1 MKKIFC
7 IISISLFLT
16 NCGIVPSEKLFI
28 ERVDDFLNKPESY
41 LVMNLGAPTSSYN
54 TDDYKILT
62 YSKKSTESLGILGQK
77 YGDTYNLDCQINFTV
92 SKKSGNVISYN
103 YKGNN
108 CVAYGGLKGV
118 LN

>member
-1 MKKIFC
+1 MKKIKCLLIF
-7 IISISLFLT
+7 LFLS
-16 NCGIVPSEKLFI
+16 NCEIIPSEKLFV
-28 ERVDDFLNKPESY
+28 ERVEDFLHRPESY
-41 LVMNLGAPTSSYN
+41 LVSNLGAPTSSYI

-92 SKKSGNVISYN
+92 SKKSGNVITYN

-108 CVAYGGLKGV
+108 CVAYGGLKGI